1 MNEVHVQKGG
11 GLTDGERVPVAFQS
25 SVPFVPSLFRY
36 LRHLRVLPINSFL
49 KKNYCWLLWVFVA
62 TCRLSLVAARGGYSL
77 VGWGMWASQCG
88 GFSCC
93 RAQALEHAGLVV
105 EVHGLSNCGSQA

>member
-25 SVPFVPSLFRY
+25 SVPVIPSLFRY
-36 LRHLRVLPINSFL
+36 LRHLRVLPINSL
-49 KKNYCWLLWVFVA
+49 KKKKLLLAALGLCCYMQAFPSSSERGLLSSWV
-62 TCRLSLVAARGGYSL
+62 
-77 VGWGMWASQCG
+77 MWASQCG

-93 RAQALEHAGLVV
+93 GAQALEHAGLVV